1 MTEINYF
8 SMNPQFEPHDS
19 DNLLLVNGLNQGVFV
34 SYSKFI
40 ATGVA
45 LAFVSCTG
53 AEDSNRRLKPMKAI
67 ADSSDVDDTSEDD
80 AYIMDLTDA
89 AAQPTETGKVKV
101 TASVAGDL
109 QEGRASRMA
118 SRAMKLAD
126 TDKSGSLTW
135 DEFKAGADKLR
146 ERHKHRLKDPPNE
159 AMKTKMEARIKAD
172 FDEFAGAD
180 ASMDEEELES
190 FLVYYAPRISHLRDR
205 GLGFGDRWGDKDRD
219 KEDKPRHQP
228 QTWEQ
233 IVAKFDKN
241 NDKMLDKDE
250 FEALR
255 AERRRP

>member
-1 MTEINYF
+1 M
-8 SMNPQFEPHDS
+8 SC
-19 DNLLLVNGLNQGVFV
+19 
-34 SYSKFI
+34 SKFLAI
-40 ATGVA
+40 G
-45 LAFVSCTG
+45 LAFTFVACTG
-53 AEDSNRRLKPMKAI
+53 AEDSNRRLKPVKPI
-67 ADSSDVDDTSEDD
+67 ADNTTSTDSNNTSEDDD

-89 AAQPTETGKVKV
+89 AAQPAETGKVKV

-135 DEFKAGADKLR
+135 DEFKAGAEKLR
-146 ERHKHRLKDPPNE
+146 DMHKHRLKGTPDE
-159 AMKTKMEARIKAD
+159 AIKTKMETRLKSD
-172 FDEFAGAD
+172 FEEFAGAD

-205 GLGFGDRWGDKDRD
+205 GLGFGGRWGDKDRD
-219 KEDKPRHQP
+219 NEDKPRHPP

-241 NDKMLDKDE
+241 NDKMLDKEE

-255 AERRRP
+255 AERRPPVR

>member
-1 MTEINYF
+1 M
-8 SMNPQFEPHDS
+8 
-19 DNLLLVNGLNQGVFV
+19 

-40 ATGVA
+40 AAGIA
-45 LAFVSCTG
+45 FAFVACTG
-53 AEDSNRRLKPMKAI
+53 AEDSNRRLKPVKSI
-67 ADSSDVDDTSEDD
+67 ADNTTATDANDTSDDD
-80 AYIMDLTDA
+80 AYLMDLTDA
-89 AAQPTETGKVKV
+89 AAQPAETAKVKV

-135 DEFKAGADKLR
+135 DEFKAGAEKLR
-146 ERHKHRLKDPPNE
+146 DMHKHRIKHAPDE
-159 AMKTKMEARIKAD
+159 VMKTKIETRLKSD
-172 FDEFAGAD
+172 FEEFAGAD
-180 ASMDEEELES
+180 SSMDEDELES

-205 GLGFGDRWGDKDRD
+205 GLGFGGRWGYKDRGN
-219 KEDKPRHQP
+219 EDKPRHQP

-241 NDKMLDKDE
+241 NDKMLDKEE

-255 AERRRP
+255 AERHRLKD

>member
-1 MTEINYF
+1 M
-8 SMNPQFEPHDS
+8 
-19 DNLLLVNGLNQGVFV
+19 

-45 LAFVSCTG
+45 VAFVSCTG
-53 AEDSNRRLKPMKAI
+53 AEDSNRRLKPVKAV
-67 ADSSDVDDTSEDD
+67 ADNSDSTDTDNTSEDD

-89 AAQPTETGKVKV
+89 AAQPAETAKVKV

-146 ERHKHRLKDPPNE
+146 NMHKHRFKVTPDE
-159 AMKTKMEARIKAD
+159 GIKTKMETRLKSD
-172 FDEFAGAD
+172 FEEFAGAD
-180 ASMDEEELES
+180 ASIDEEELES
-190 FLVYYAPRISHLRDR
+190 FLVYYAPRISQLRDR
-205 GLGFGDRWGDKDRD
+205 GLGFKGRWVFKDRD
-219 KEDKPRHQP
+219 NDERTKPQP
-228 QTWEQ
+228 QTWDQ

-255 AERRRP
+255 AERRPPGR

>member
-1 MTEINYF
+1 M
-8 SMNPQFEPHDS
+8 SC
-19 DNLLLVNGLNQGVFV
+19 
-34 SYSKFI
+34 SKFL
-40 ATGVA
+40 ALG
-45 LAFVSCTG
+45 LAFTLVSCTG
-53 AEDSNRRLKPMKAI
+53 AEDSNRRLKPVKSI
-67 ADSSDVDDTSEDD
+67 ADNTTSTDANDTSDDD

-89 AAQPTETGKVKV
+89 AAQPAEPVKVKV

-135 DEFKAGADKLR
+135 DEFKAGAEKLR
-146 ERHKHRLKDPPNE
+146 DMHKHRFKGTPDE
-159 AMKTKMEARIKAD
+159 TIKTKIETRLKSD
-172 FDEFAGAD
+172 FEEFAGAD
-180 ASMDEEELES
+180 AAMDEEELES

-205 GLGFGDRWGDKDRD
+205 GLGFGSRWGDKDRD
-219 KEDKPRHQP
+219 NEDKPRHQP

-241 NDKMLDKDE
+241 KDGMLDKDE

-255 AERRRP
+255 AERRRLKD